1 MLKGFTRSSRTAG
14 EYDDWIYIGFT
25 EGRYGDIITH
35 FQVCIYIYYIYIT
48 ILYYIYIYILSYII
62 HIITIVM
69 IYNCSPYSLLYSYNL
84 FPQY

>member
-14 EYDDWIYIGFT
+14 EYDDGIYIGFT
-25 EGRYGDIITH
+25 GGRYGDIITH
-35 FQVCIYIYYIYIT
+35 FQVYVYIYIL
-48 ILYYIYIYILSYII
+48 LYYTIYTYILSYII